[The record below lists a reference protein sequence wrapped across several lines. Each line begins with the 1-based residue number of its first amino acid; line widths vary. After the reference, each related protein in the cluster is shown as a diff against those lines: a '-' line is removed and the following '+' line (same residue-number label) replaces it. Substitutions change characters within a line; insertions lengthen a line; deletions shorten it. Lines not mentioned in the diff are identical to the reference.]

1 MSRYIDAEWIRNIY
15 ADFEHYEN
23 RDDWTTPI
31 ANVLAVI
38 DDAPSID
45 IVRCKECM
53 HWYKAIDENGIERF
67 NFSKCIKG
75 HYGNGLEFY
84 CADGE
89 RKES

>member
-1 MSRYIDAEWIRNIY
+1 MSKYIDAEWIRNVY

-45 IVRCKECM
+45 IVRCKEC
-53 HWYKAIDENGIERF
+53 K
-67 NFSKCIKG
+67 
-75 HYGNGLEFY
+75 YGQEDLFHMF
-84 CADGE
+84 CAYHHHKTYADDFCSYGCRE
-89 RKES
+89 EE